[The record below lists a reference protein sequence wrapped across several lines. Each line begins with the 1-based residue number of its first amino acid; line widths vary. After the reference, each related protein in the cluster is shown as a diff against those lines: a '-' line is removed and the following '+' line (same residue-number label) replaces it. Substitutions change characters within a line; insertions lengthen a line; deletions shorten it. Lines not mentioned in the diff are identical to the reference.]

1 MDKVSMTTDKPL
13 ANRNLQAILVV
24 LVFALLTGLLARFLP
39 PAVDY
44 HGAFRPAAL
53 EILHGRSPY
62 NAEGFF
68 NPPWT
73 AVLLIPFAVLP
84 ENVGRA
90 LMVIAALGVYA
101 YVAHKLGA
109 NKPTLILLLLS
120 PPSLHGILN
129 GNIDWLAVLGV
140 VLPPWLGLFF
150 LAIKPQVGMIVV
162 LYLFVAE
169 WRKGGLLRVLKTF
182 LPVGLASVLSI
193 VIFGPWFTKVSN
205 EINLAG
211 NSSLWPM
218 SLPIGLTMLV
228 ATIRKNEIRYSMAAS
243 PFVSPYVIMHSWI
256 GAFLALA
263 PKPYEATAAVIGMWI
278 VVALRFFS

>member
-1 MDKVSMTTDKPL
+1 MTTNKPST
-13 ANRNLQAILVV
+13 NRNLQIILVV
-24 LVFALLTGLLARFLP
+24 LIFVLLTVLLSNFLP
-39 PAVDY
+39 PAVDWR
-44 HGAFRPAAL
+44 GAFRPAAL

-73 AVLLIPFAVLP
+73 AILLIPFAVLP

-90 LMVIAALGVYA
+90 VLVIVALAVYA

-109 NKPTLILLLLS
+109 NKLTIGLLLLS
-120 PPSLHGILN
+120 PPCLHGILN

-140 VLPPWLGLFF
+140 VLPAWLGLFF

-162 LYLFVAE
+162 LFLFFSE
-169 WRKGGLLRVLKTF
+169 WRKGGPIRVLKTF

-211 NSSLWPM
+211 NSSLWPL

-228 ATIRKNEIRYSMAAS
+228 AAIRKNEIRYSMAAS

-263 PKPYEATAAVIGMWI
+263 SKPYEAAAAVIGTWI
-278 VVALRFFS
+278 VVLIRFFS

>member
-1 MDKVSMTTDKPL
+1 MENKQKPGSLNVTNHQIIVIMVVVFLL
-13 ANRNLQAILVV
+13 AW
-24 LVFALLTGLLARFLP
+24 LTAGLLP
-39 PAVDY
+39 TAVDWN
-44 HGAFRPAAL
+44 GAFRPAAL

-73 AVLLIPFAVLP
+73 AILLIPFAILP

-90 LMVIAALGVYA
+90 VLVFVALAVYA

-109 NKPTLILLLLS
+109 NKLTVGLLLLS
-120 PPSLHGILN
+120 PPCLHGILN

-140 VLPPWLGLFF
+140 VLPAWLGLFF

-162 LYLFVAE
+162 LFLFFSE
-169 WRKGGLLRVLKTF
+169 WRKGGPLRVLKTF
-182 LPVGLASVLSI
+182 LPVGLASMASI
-193 VIFGPWFTKVSN
+193 AIFGPWFL
-205 EINLAG
+205 EIPAVDEIVINASLLPLA
-211 NSSLWPM
+211 
-218 SLPIGLTMLV
+218 LPIGLALTV
-228 ATIRKNEIRYSMAAS
+228 TAIRKNEIRYSMIAS
-243 PFVSPYVIMHSWI
+243 PMLSPYLLLHSWI

-263 PKPYEATAAVIGMWI
+263 SRPYEAAAAVIGMWI

>member
-1 MDKVSMTTDKPL
+1 MDKKQNNSFFNAK
-13 ANRNLQAILVV
+13 NYQILIITFVV
-24 LVFALLTGLLARFLP
+24 ALFVRLMADYLP

-68 NPPWT
+68 NPPW
-73 AVLLIPFAVLP
+73 AAILLIPFAVLP

-90 LMVIAALGVYA
+90 VMVIAALAVYA

-109 NKPTLILLLLS
+109 NKLTVGLLLLS
-120 PPSLHGILN
+120 PPCLHGILN

-162 LYLFVAE
+162 LYLFFAE
-169 WRKGGLLRVLKTF
+169 WKRGGPIRVFKTF

-193 VIFGPWFTKVSN
+193 VIFGPWFLDIPSVD
-205 EINLAG
+205 EIVINASLLPLA
-211 NSSLWPM
+211 
-218 SLPIGLTMLV
+218 LPIGLALTV
-228 ATIRKNEIRYSMAAS
+228 TAIRKNEIRYSMIAS
-243 PFVSPYVIMHSWI
+243 PMLSPYLLLHSWI

-263 PKPYEATAAVIGMWI
+263 PKPYEAAAAVIGMWI
-278 VVALRFFS
+278 VVALKFFS

>member
-1 MDKVSMTTDKPL
+1 MTTDKPL
-13 ANRNLQAILVV
+13 ASRNLQAILVV

-68 NPPWT
+68 NIPWT
-73 AVLLIPFAVLP
+73 AILLIPFAVLP

-90 LMVIAALGVYA
+90 LMVIAALAVYA

-109 NKPTLILLLLS
+109 NKLTIILLLLS

-150 LAIKPQVGMIVV
+150 LAIKPQVGMMIVI
-162 LYLFVAE
+162 YLFFAE
-169 WRKGGLLRVLKTF
+169 WKRGGFLRVFKTF
-182 LPVGLASVLSI
+182 LPVGLASALSLL
-193 VIFGPWFTKVSN
+193 IFGSWFTKVSN
-205 EINLAG
+205 EINLVG
-211 NSSLWPM
+211 NSSLWPL
-218 SLPIGLTMLV
+218 SLPIGLTLLIT
-228 ATIRKNEIRYSMAAS
+228 AIRKNEIRYSMAAS
-243 PFVSPYVIMHSWI
+243 PFASPYVIMHSWI

-263 PKPYEATAAVIGMWI
+263 PKPYEAAAAVIGMWI
-278 VVALRFFS
+278 VVLIRFFS

>member
-1 MDKVSMTTDKPL
+1 MKDKTTFKKNSIKITL
-13 ANRNLQAILVV
+13 AVLMFVILI
-24 LVFALLTGLLARFLP
+24 GLMSSLLP
-39 PAVDY
+39 PAVDW

-73 AVLLIPFAVLP
+73 AILLIPFAILP

-90 LMVIAALGVYA
+90 VLVIVALAVYA

-109 NKPTLILLLLS
+109 NKLTVGLLLLS
-120 PPSLHGILN
+120 PPCLHGILN

-150 LAIKPQVGMIVV
+150 LAIKPQVGMLVV
-162 LYLFVAE
+162 LYLFIAE
-169 WRKGGLLRVLKTF
+169 WRKGGPIRVLKTF
-182 LPVGLASVLSI
+182 LPVGLASMLSI
-193 VIFGPWFTKVSN
+193 LIFGPWFTKISN

-211 NSSLWPM
+211 NSSLWPL

-228 ATIRKNEIRYSMAAS
+228 AAIRKNEIRYSMAAS

-263 PKPYEATAAVIGMWI
+263 PKPYEAAAAVIGMWI
-278 VVALRFFS
+278 VVALRSFS

>member
-1 MDKVSMTTDKPL
+1 MSNNQL
-13 ANRNLQAILVV
+13 APRKNLQILFLVSAFV
-24 LVFALLTGLLARFLP
+24 LLTALLAAYLP
-39 PAVDY
+39 PAVDF

-73 AVLLIPFAVLP
+73 AILLIPFAILP

-90 LMVIAALGVYA
+90 VMVIAALAVYA

-109 NKPTLILLLLS
+109 SKLTIGLLLLS
-120 PPSLHGILN
+120 PPALHGILN
-129 GNIDWLAVLGV
+129 GTLDWLTVLGV

-162 LYLFVAE
+162 LYLFAAE
-169 WRKGGLLRVLKTF
+169 WQKGGILRVLRTF
-182 LPVGLASVLSI
+182 LPVGVASVLSV
-193 VIFGPWFTKVSN
+193 VIFGPWFLAIPSLD
-205 EINLAG
+205 EIAINASLLPLA
-211 NSSLWPM
+211 
-218 SLPIGLTMLV
+218 LPIGLALTV
-228 ATIRKNEIRYSMAAS
+228 AAVRKNDIRYSMMAS
-243 PFVSPYVIMHSWI
+243 PMLSPYLLLHSWI

-263 PKPYEATAAVIGMWI
+263 PKPWEAAAAVIGMWI
-278 VVALRFFS
+278 VTLMGFFS

>member
-1 MDKVSMTTDKPL
+1 MSNNQL
-13 ANRNLQAILVV
+13 APRKNLQILFLVSAFV
-24 LVFALLTGLLARFLP
+24 LLTALLAAYLP
-39 PAVDY
+39 PAVDF

-73 AVLLIPFAVLP
+73 AILLIPFAILP

-90 LMVIAALGVYA
+90 VMVIAALAVYA

-109 NKPTLILLLLS
+109 SKLTIGLLLLS
-120 PPSLHGILN
+120 PPALHGILN
-129 GNIDWLAVLGV
+129 GTLDWLTVLGV

-162 LYLFVAE
+162 LYLFAAE
-169 WRKGGLLRVLKTF
+169 WQKGGILRVLRTF
-182 LPVGLASVLSI
+182 LPVGVASVLSV
-193 VIFGPWFTKVSN
+193 VIFGPWFLAIPSLD
-205 EINLAG
+205 EIAINASLLPLA
-211 NSSLWPM
+211 
-218 SLPIGLTMLV
+218 LPIGLALTV
-228 ATIRKNEIRYSMAAS
+228 AAVRKNDIRYSMMAS
-243 PFVSPYVIMHSWI
+243 PMLSPYLLLHSWI

-263 PKPYEATAAVIGMWI
+263 PKPWEAAAAVIGMWI
-278 VVALRFFS
+278 VVLLQYFA

>member
-1 MDKVSMTTDKPL
+1 MINNKL
-13 ANRNLQAILVV
+13 AANKNLQVILVV
-24 LVFALLTGLLARFLP
+24 LLFALLTGLLSNFIP

-73 AVLLIPFAVLP
+73 AVLLIPFAILP

-90 LMVIAALGVYA
+90 VLVIAALAVYA
-101 YVAHKLGA
+101 YVAYKLGA
-109 NKPTLILLLLS
+109 NKLTIGLLLLS
-120 PPSLHGILN
+120 PPALHGILN

-162 LYLFVAE
+162 LYLFFAE
-169 WRKGGLLRVLKTF
+169 WKRGGPIRVFKTF

-193 VIFGPWFTKVSN
+193 LIFGPWFLDIPSVD
-205 EINLAG
+205 EIVINASLLPLA
-211 NSSLWPM
+211 
-218 SLPIGLTMLV
+218 LPIGLALTV
-228 ATIRKNEIRYSMAAS
+228 TAIRKNEIRYSMIAS
-243 PFVSPYVIMHSWI
+243 PMLSPYLLLHSWI

-263 PKPYEATAAVIGMWI
+263 PKPYEAAAAVIGMWI

>member
-1 MDKVSMTTDKPL
+1 MINKYAANKNVQVLL
-13 ANRNLQAILVV
+13 AV
-24 LVFALLTGLLARFLP
+24 LLFALLTGLLSNLLP
-39 PAVDY
+39 PAVDF

-53 EILHGRSPY
+53 ELLHGRSPY

-73 AVLLIPFAVLP
+73 AILLIPFAILP
-84 ENVGRA
+84 ENAGRA
-90 LMVIAALGVYA
+90 VMVIAALAAYA

-109 NKPTLILLLLS
+109 NKLTVGLLLLS
-120 PPSLHGILN
+120 PPSMHGILN

-150 LAIKPQVGMIVV
+150 LAIKPQVGMIVI
-162 LYLFVAE
+162 LYLFFAE
-169 WRKGGLLRVLKTF
+169 WRKGGPLRVLKTF
-182 LPVGLASVLSI
+182 LPVGLASALSI
-193 VIFGPWFTKVSN
+193 AIFGPWFTKISN

-211 NSSLWPM
+211 NSSLWPQ
-218 SLPIGLTMLV
+218 SLPIGLILLT
-228 ATIRKNEIRYSMAAS
+228 AAIRKNEIRYAMAAS

-263 PKPYEATAAVIGMWI
+263 PQPWEAAAAVIGMWI
-278 VVALRFFS
+278 VVLLQYFA

>member
-1 MDKVSMTTDKPL
+1 MNKSL
-13 ANRNLQAILVV
+13 AANKYLQIL
-24 LVFALLTGLLARFLP
+24 LLGLAFALLLGLLSVSLP
-39 PAVDY
+39 QAVDF

-73 AVLLIPFAVLP
+73 AILLIPFAVLP
-84 ENVGRA
+84 ENGGRA
-90 LMVIAALGVYA
+90 LMVIAAMATYA

-109 NKPTLILLLLS
+109 NKFTIALLLLS
-120 PPSLHGILN
+120 PPSLHGIMN

-162 LYLFVAE
+162 LYLFFAE
-169 WRKGGLLRVLKTF
+169 WRKGGFWQVLKTF
-182 LPVGLASVLSI
+182 APVGLASVLSI
-193 VIFGPWFTKVSN
+193 ALFGLWFLEIPRVN
-205 EINLAG
+205 EIVINASLLPLA
-211 NSSLWPM
+211 LPM
-218 SLPIGLTMLV
+218 GLAFAV
-228 ATIRKNEIRYSMAAS
+228 ASIRKNDLRYAMIAS
-243 PFVSPYVIMHSWI
+243 PMLSPYLLLHSWI

-263 PKPYEATAAVIGMWI
+263 PKPYETAAAVIGMWI

>member
-1 MDKVSMTTDKPL
+1 MTINKPSI
-13 ANRNLQAILVV
+13 NRNLQTILVV

-39 PAVDY
+39 PAVDWR
-44 HGAFRPAAL
+44 GAFRPAAL

-73 AVLLIPFAVLP
+73 AILLIPFAVLP

-90 LMVIAALGVYA
+90 VLVLVALAVYA

-109 NKPTLILLLLS
+109 NKLTIGLLLLS
-120 PPSLHGILN
+120 PPCLHGILN

-140 VLPPWLGLFF
+140 VLPAWLGLFF

-162 LYLFVAE
+162 LFLFFSE
-169 WRKGGLLRVLKTF
+169 WRKGGPIRVLKTF

-193 VIFGPWFTKVSN
+193 LIFGPWFLDIPAVE
-205 EINLAG
+205 EIVINASLLPLA
-211 NSSLWPM
+211 
-218 SLPIGLTMLV
+218 LPIGLALTV
-228 ATIRKNEIRYSMAAS
+228 AAIRKNEIRYSMIAS
-243 PFVSPYVIMHSWI
+243 PMLSPYLLLHSWI

-263 PKPYEATAAVIGMWI
+263 PKPYEAAAAVIGMWI